1 MNTQNQI
8 KDYITSLPEPKQKDL
23 QDLHDFI
30 INLSPEAKLW
40 FLDGRDSEN
49 KVISNPNIGYGE
61 QTMKYAD
68 GKTREFYRVG
78 ISANKSGI
86 SVYVLGIDDKSFLAK
101 TYGDRIGKASVTG
114 YCIKFKALKDVDLE
128 VLKEVILFG
137 LENGEIK
144 LR

>member
-1 MNTQNQI
+1 MNIQNQI
-8 KDYITSLPEPKQKDL
+8 KGYIASLPESKQNDL
-23 QDLHDFI
+23 QYLHNAI

-49 KVISNPNIGYGE
+49 KVVSNPNIGYGE

-68 GKTREFYRVG
+68 GKTRDFYKVG
-78 ISANKSGI
+78 ISAGRSGI

-101 TYGDRIGKASVTG
+101 TYSDRIGKASVTG